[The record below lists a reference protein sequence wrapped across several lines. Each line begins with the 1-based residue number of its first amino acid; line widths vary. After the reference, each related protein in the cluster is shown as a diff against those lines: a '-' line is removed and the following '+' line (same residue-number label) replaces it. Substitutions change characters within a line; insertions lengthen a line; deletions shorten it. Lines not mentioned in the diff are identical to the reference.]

1 MAIDG
6 PIIYRAPLDFF
17 PTVNQAVF
25 NITRQIPS
33 VMEIAQVIL
42 AIAIVFILAK
52 IASRIFAKLGVPGLI
67 GEIILGILLVSITFG
82 DYNVFEWIATEFSPS
97 ESSSHTVEEIVE
109 IFSELGVIFLLFT
122 VGLET
127 KVTDL
132 TSVGKAA
139 LLVAVMG
146 VIVPFIVGYL
156 FITITDGDLYSSLF
170 MGAAMVA
177 TSVGIT
183 ARVIKDMKLMD
194 AKESRIIIGAAVIDD
209 ILGMIV
215 LAIVS
220 GMAKTGKIDI
230 VNILI
235 VSITAV
241 AFVLIVLLIAGK
253 IIPKV
258 YDSIQQKR
266 ADRLLA
272 DPNYIPAGFN
282 MFVVAI
288 ATCLVFAYIAD
299 MAGLAMIIGA
309 FLAGMLF
316 AEHAWEWKLEEKFES
331 ISSFFVSFFFIYV
344 GMNVKLEVFFD
355 DPALLGTVLILI
367 ILACITKFVGCG
379 FGAKIADPHM
389 EMSSVSIIG
398 VGMMPRGE
406 VGIIVA
412 LLGTTTLVDGV
423 AVLTP
428 ELYAIIVMM
437 CIATTIIAP
446 PILSILYKR
455 KYNSPYE
462 IRDSD
467 RL

>member
-1 MAIDG
+1 
-6 PIIYRAPLDFF
+6 
-17 PTVNQAVF
+17 
-25 NITRQIPS
+25 
-33 VMEIAQVIL
+33 MEIAQVIL
-42 AIAIVFILAK
+42 ALAVIFILAK
-52 IASRIFAKLGVPGLI
+52 VSSRIFAKLGVPGLI
-67 GEIILGILLVSITFG
+67 GEIILGILIVSIPVG
-82 DYNVFEWIATEFSPS
+82 DYSLFDWIASEFDPSPG
-97 ESSSHTVEEIVE
+97 SSNTVHEIVE

-156 FITITDGDLYSSLF
+156 FVTITGGNMYTSMF

-220 GMAKTGKIDI
+220 GMAKTGEIDV
-230 VNILI
+230 VNILV
-235 VSITAV
+235 VSLTAIF
-241 AFVLIVLLIAGK
+241 FVLAVLFVAGK
-253 IIPKV
+253 VIPII
-258 YDSIQQKR
+258 YDKIQAQR
-266 ADRLLA
+266 AEKILK
-272 DPNYIPAGFN
+272 DPNYIPPGFN

-288 ATCLVFAYIAD
+288 ATCLVFAYVAD
-299 MAGLAMIIGA
+299 IAGLAMIIGA

-331 ISSFFVSFFFIYV
+331 ISALFVSFFFVYV
-344 GMNVKLEVFFD
+344 GMNVDIQVFID
-355 DPALLGTVLILI
+355 DPALLGTALILI
-367 ILACITKFVGCG
+367 VLACLTKFLGCG
-379 FGAKIADPHM
+379 LGAKIAEPHM

-398 VGMMPRGE
+398 TGMMPRGE

-412 LLGTTTLVDGV
+412 LLGLGMDILSNDMYG
-423 AVLTP
+423 
-428 ELYAIIVMM
+428 IIVLM

-446 PILSILYKR
+446 PILSVLFKK
-455 KYNSPYE
+455 KYNSPYA

>member
-1 MAIDG
+1 
-6 PIIYRAPLDFF
+6 
-17 PTVNQAVF
+17 
-25 NITRQIPS
+25 
-33 VMEIAQVIL
+33 MEIAQVIL
-42 AIAIVFILAK
+42 ALAIVFILAK
-52 IASRIFAKLGVPGLI
+52 LSSRIFAKLGVPGLI
-67 GEIILGILLVSITFG
+67 GEIILGVLIVSISIG
-82 DYNVFEWIATEFSPS
+82 DHTILEWISTEFDPASN
-97 ESSSHTVEEIVE
+97 SSHTVHEIIE

-146 VIVPFIVGYL
+146 VVVPFIVGYL
-156 FITITDGDLYSSLF
+156 FIIITGGDMYSSMF

-194 AKESRIIIGAAVIDD
+194 VKESRIIIGAAVIDD

-220 GMAKTGKIDI
+220 GMAKTGKVDI
-230 VNILI
+230 VNVLT
-235 VSITAV
+235 ITVTAI
-241 AFVLIVLLIAGK
+241 AFVLIVLFIAGK
-253 IIPKV
+253 IIPKF
-258 YDSIQQKR
+258 YDSIQQKK
-266 ADRLLA
+266 ADRLLK

-288 ATCLVFAYIAD
+288 GTCLVFAYIAD
-299 MAGLAMIIGA
+299 MVGLAMIIGA

-331 ISSFFVSFFFIYV
+331 ISAFFVSFFFVYV
-344 GMNVKLEVFFD
+344 GMNVDIQVFIES
-355 DPALLGTVLILI
+355 PALLGTAVILI
-367 ILACITKFVGCG
+367 ILACLTKFVGCG
-379 FGAKIADPHM
+379 LGAKIAEPHM

-412 LLGTTTLVDGV
+412 LLGTTTLIDGV

-428 ELYAIIVMM
+428 ELYGIIVMM

-446 PILSILYKR
+446 PILSVMYKK
-455 KYNSPYE
+455 KYSSPYE
-462 IRDSD
+462 IRGSD

>member
-1 MAIDG
+1 
-6 PIIYRAPLDFF
+6 
-17 PTVNQAVF
+17 
-25 NITRQIPS
+25 
-33 VMEIAQVIL
+33 MEIAQVIL
-42 AIAIVFILAK
+42 ALAVIFILAK
-52 IASRIFAKLGVPGLI
+52 VSSRIFAKLGVPGLI
-67 GEIILGILLVSITFG
+67 GEIILGILIVSIPVG
-82 DYNVFEWIATEFSPS
+82 DYSLFDWIASEFDPSPG
-97 ESSSHTVEEIVE
+97 SSNTVHEIVE

-156 FITITDGDLYSSLF
+156 FVTITGGNMYTSMF

-220 GMAKTGKIDI
+220 GMAKTGEIDV
-230 VNILI
+230 VNILV
-235 VSITAV
+235 VSLTAIF
-241 AFVLIVLLIAGK
+241 FVLAVLFVAGK
-253 IIPKV
+253 IIPII
-258 YDSIQQKR
+258 YDKIQAQR
-266 ADRLLA
+266 AEKILK
-272 DPNYIPAGFN
+272 DPNYIPPGFN

-288 ATCLVFAYIAD
+288 ATCLVFAYVAD
-299 MAGLAMIIGA
+299 IAGLAMIIGA

-331 ISSFFVSFFFIYV
+331 ISALFVSFFFVYV
-344 GMNVKLEVFFD
+344 GMNVDIQVFID
-355 DPALLGTVLILI
+355 DPALLGTALILI
-367 ILACITKFVGCG
+367 VLACLTKFVGCG
-379 FGAKIADPHM
+379 LGAKIAEPHM

-398 VGMMPRGE
+398 TGMMPRGE

-412 LLGTTTLVDGV
+412 LLGLGMEILSKDMYG
-423 AVLTP
+423 
-428 ELYAIIVMM
+428 IIVLM

-446 PILSILYKR
+446 PILSVLFKK
-455 KYNSPYE
+455 KYNSPYA

>member
-1 MAIDG
+1 
-6 PIIYRAPLDFF
+6 
-17 PTVNQAVF
+17 
-25 NITRQIPS
+25 
-33 VMEIAQVIL
+33 MEIAQVIL
-42 AIAIVFILAK
+42 ALAVIFILAK
-52 IASRIFAKLGVPGLI
+52 VSSRIFAKLGVPGLI
-67 GEIILGILLVSITFG
+67 GEIILGILIVSIPIG
-82 DYNVFEWIATEFSPS
+82 DYSLFEWIASEFDPSPG
-97 ESSSHTVEEIVE
+97 SSNTVHEIVE

-156 FITITDGDLYSSLF
+156 FVTITCGNMYTSMF

-220 GMAKTGKIDI
+220 GMAKTGEIDV
-230 VNILI
+230 VNILV
-235 VSITAV
+235 VSLTAIF
-241 AFVLIVLLIAGK
+241 FVLAVLFVAGK
-253 IIPKV
+253 IIPII
-258 YDSIQQKR
+258 YDKIQTQR
-266 ADRLLA
+266 AERLLK
-272 DPNYIPAGFN
+272 DPNYIPPGFN

-288 ATCLVFAYIAD
+288 ATCLVFAYVAD
-299 MAGLAMIIGA
+299 IAGLAMIIGA

-331 ISSFFVSFFFIYV
+331 ISALFVSFFFVYV
-344 GMNVKLEVFFD
+344 GMNVDIQVFID
-355 DPALLGTVLILI
+355 DPALLGTALILI
-367 ILACITKFVGCG
+367 VLACLTKFVGCG
-379 FGAKIADPHM
+379 LGAKIAEPHM

-398 VGMMPRGE
+398 TGMMPRGE

-412 LLGTTTLVDGV
+412 LLGLGMDILSNDMYG
-423 AVLTP
+423 
-428 ELYAIIVMM
+428 IIVLM

-446 PILSILYKR
+446 PILSVLFKK
-455 KYNSPYE
+455 KYNSPYA

>member
-1 MAIDG
+1 
-6 PIIYRAPLDFF
+6 
-17 PTVNQAVF
+17 
-25 NITRQIPS
+25 
-33 VMEIAQVIL
+33 MEIAQVIL
-42 AIAIVFILAK
+42 ALAVIFILAK
-52 IASRIFAKLGVPGLI
+52 VSSRIFAKLGVPGLI
-67 GEIILGILLVSITFG
+67 GEIILGILIVSIPVG
-82 DYNVFEWIATEFSPS
+82 DYSLFDWIASEFDPSPG
-97 ESSSHTVEEIVE
+97 SSNTVHEIVE

-156 FITITDGDLYSSLF
+156 FVTITGGNMYTSMF

-220 GMAKTGKIDI
+220 GMAKTGEIDV
-230 VNILI
+230 VNILV
-235 VSITAV
+235 VSLTAIF
-241 AFVLIVLLIAGK
+241 FVLAVLFVAGK
-253 IIPKV
+253 VIPII
-258 YDSIQQKR
+258 YDKIQAQR
-266 ADRLLA
+266 AEKLLK
-272 DPNYIPAGFN
+272 DPNYIPPGFN

-288 ATCLVFAYIAD
+288 ATCLVFAYVAD
-299 MAGLAMIIGA
+299 IAGLAMIIGA

-331 ISSFFVSFFFIYV
+331 ISALFVSFFFVYV
-344 GMNVKLEVFFD
+344 GMNVDIQVFID
-355 DPALLGTVLILI
+355 DPALLGTALILI
-367 ILACITKFVGCG
+367 VLACLTKFLGCG
-379 FGAKIADPHM
+379 LGAKIAEPHM

-398 VGMMPRGE
+398 TGMMPRGE

-412 LLGTTTLVDGV
+412 LLGLGMDILSNDMYG
-423 AVLTP
+423 
-428 ELYAIIVMM
+428 IIVLM

-446 PILSILYKR
+446 PILSVLFKK
-455 KYNSPYE
+455 KYNSPYA

>member
-1 MAIDG
+1 
-6 PIIYRAPLDFF
+6 
-17 PTVNQAVF
+17 
-25 NITRQIPS
+25 
-33 VMEIAQVIL
+33 MEIAQVIL
-42 AIAIVFILAK
+42 ALAVIFILAK
-52 IASRIFAKLGVPGLI
+52 VSSRIFAKLGVPGLI
-67 GEIILGILLVSITFG
+67 GEIILGILIVSIPIG
-82 DYNVFEWIATEFSPS
+82 DYSLFEWIASEFDPSPG
-97 ESSSHTVEEIVE
+97 SSNTVHEIVE

-156 FITITDGDLYSSLF
+156 FVTITGGNMYTSMF

-220 GMAKTGKIDI
+220 GMAKTGEVDV
-230 VNILI
+230 VNILV
-235 VSITAV
+235 VSLTAIF
-241 AFVLIVLLIAGK
+241 FVLAVLFVAGK
-253 IIPKV
+253 IIPII
-258 YDSIQQKR
+258 YDKIQTQR
-266 ADRLLA
+266 AERLLK
-272 DPNYIPAGFN
+272 DPNYIPPGFN

-288 ATCLVFAYIAD
+288 ATCLVFAYVAD
-299 MAGLAMIIGA
+299 IAGLAMIIGA

-331 ISSFFVSFFFIYV
+331 ISALFVSFFFVYV
-344 GMNVKLEVFFD
+344 GMNVDIQVFID
-355 DPALLGTVLILI
+355 DPALLGTALILI
-367 ILACITKFVGCG
+367 VLACLTKFVGCG
-379 FGAKIADPHM
+379 LGAKIAEPHM

-398 VGMMPRGE
+398 TGMMPRGE

-412 LLGTTTLVDGV
+412 LLGLGMDILSNDMYG
-423 AVLTP
+423 
-428 ELYAIIVMM
+428 IIVLM

-446 PILSILYKR
+446 PILSVLFKK
-455 KYNSPYE
+455 KYNSPYA

>member
-1 MAIDG
+1 
-6 PIIYRAPLDFF
+6 
-17 PTVNQAVF
+17 
-25 NITRQIPS
+25 
-33 VMEIAQVIL
+33 MEIAQVIL
-42 AIAIVFILAK
+42 ALAVIFILAK
-52 IASRIFAKLGVPGLI
+52 VSSRIFAKLGVPGLI
-67 GEIILGILLVSITFG
+67 GEIILGILIVSIPIG
-82 DYNVFEWIATEFSPS
+82 DYSLFEWIASEFDPSPG
-97 ESSSHTVEEIVE
+97 SSNTVHEIVE

-156 FITITDGDLYSSLF
+156 FVTITGGNMYTSMF

-220 GMAKTGKIDI
+220 GMAKTGEIDV
-230 VNILI
+230 VNILV
-235 VSITAV
+235 VSLTAIF
-241 AFVLIVLLIAGK
+241 FVLAVLFVAGK
-253 IIPKV
+253 IIPII
-258 YDSIQQKR
+258 YDKIQTQR
-266 ADRLLA
+266 AERLLK
-272 DPNYIPAGFN
+272 DPNYIPPGFN

-288 ATCLVFAYIAD
+288 ATCLVFAYVAD
-299 MAGLAMIIGA
+299 IAGLAMIIGA

-331 ISSFFVSFFFIYV
+331 ISALFVSFFFVYV
-344 GMNVKLEVFFD
+344 GMNVDIQVFID
-355 DPALLGTVLILI
+355 DPALLGTALILI
-367 ILACITKFVGCG
+367 VLACLTKFVGCG
-379 FGAKIADPHM
+379 LGAKIAEPHM

-398 VGMMPRGE
+398 TGMMPRGE

-412 LLGTTTLVDGV
+412 LLGLGMEILSKDMYG
-423 AVLTP
+423 
-428 ELYAIIVMM
+428 IIVLM

-446 PILSILYKR
+446 PILSVLFKK
-455 KYNSPYE
+455 KYNSPYA

>member
-1 MAIDG
+1 
-6 PIIYRAPLDFF
+6 
-17 PTVNQAVF
+17 
-25 NITRQIPS
+25 
-33 VMEIAQVIL
+33 MEIAQVIL
-42 AIAIVFILAK
+42 ALAVIFILAK
-52 IASRIFAKLGVPGLI
+52 VSSRIFAKLGVPGLI
-67 GEIILGILLVSITFG
+67 GEIILGILIVSIPIG
-82 DYNVFEWIATEFSPS
+82 DYSLFEWIASEFDPSPG
-97 ESSSHTVEEIVE
+97 SSNTVHEIVE

-156 FITITDGDLYSSLF
+156 FVTITGGNMYTSMF

-220 GMAKTGKIDI
+220 GMAKTGEIDV
-230 VNILI
+230 VNILV
-235 VSITAV
+235 VSLTAIF
-241 AFVLIVLLIAGK
+241 FVLAVLFVAGK
-253 IIPKV
+253 IIPII
-258 YDSIQQKR
+258 YDKIQAQR
-266 ADRLLA
+266 AEKILK
-272 DPNYIPAGFN
+272 DPNYIPPGFN
-282 MFVVAI
+282 MFVIAI
-288 ATCLVFAYIAD
+288 ATCLVFAYVAD
-299 MAGLAMIIGA
+299 IAGLAMIIGA

-331 ISSFFVSFFFIYV
+331 ISALFVSFFFVYV
-344 GMNVKLEVFFD
+344 GMNVDIQVFID
-355 DPALLGTVLILI
+355 DPALLGTALILI
-367 ILACITKFVGCG
+367 VLACLTKFVGCG
-379 FGAKIADPHM
+379 LGAKIAEPHM

-398 VGMMPRGE
+398 TGMMPRGE

-412 LLGTTTLVDGV
+412 LLGFGMGILSNDMYGIS
-423 AVLTP
+423 VL
-428 ELYAIIVMM
+428 M

-446 PILSILYKR
+446 PILSVLFKK
-455 KYNSPYE
+455 KYNSPYA

>member
-1 MAIDG
+1 
-6 PIIYRAPLDFF
+6 
-17 PTVNQAVF
+17 
-25 NITRQIPS
+25 
-33 VMEIAQVIL
+33 MEIAQVIL
-42 AIAIVFILAK
+42 ALAVIFILAK
-52 IASRIFAKLGVPGLI
+52 VSSRIFAKLGVPGLI
-67 GEIILGILLVSITFG
+67 GEIILGILIVSIPIG
-82 DYNVFEWIATEFSPS
+82 DYSLFEWIASEFDPSPG
-97 ESSSHTVEEIVE
+97 SSNTVHEIVE

-156 FITITDGDLYSSLF
+156 FVTITGGNMYTSMF

-220 GMAKTGKIDI
+220 GMAKTGEIDV
-230 VNILI
+230 VNILV
-235 VSITAV
+235 VSLTAIF
-241 AFVLIVLLIAGK
+241 FVLAVLFVAGK
-253 IIPKV
+253 IIPII
-258 YDSIQQKR
+258 YDKIQTQR
-266 ADRLLA
+266 AERLLK
-272 DPNYIPAGFN
+272 DPNYIPPGFN

-288 ATCLVFAYIAD
+288 ATCLVFAYVAD
-299 MAGLAMIIGA
+299 IAGLAMIIGA

-331 ISSFFVSFFFIYV
+331 ISALFVSFFFVYV
-344 GMNVKLEVFFD
+344 GMNVDIQVFID
-355 DPALLGTVLILI
+355 DPALLGTALILI
-367 ILACITKFVGCG
+367 VLACLTKFVGCG
-379 FGAKIADPHM
+379 LGAKIAEPHM

-398 VGMMPRGE
+398 TGMMPRGE

-412 LLGTTTLVDGV
+412 LLGLGMDILSNDMYG
-423 AVLTP
+423 
-428 ELYAIIVMM
+428 IIVLM

-446 PILSILYKR
+446 PILSVLFKK
-455 KYNSPYE
+455 KYNSPYV

>member
-1 MAIDG
+1 
-6 PIIYRAPLDFF
+6 
-17 PTVNQAVF
+17 
-25 NITRQIPS
+25 
-33 VMEIAQVIL
+33 MEIAQVIL
-42 AIAIVFILAK
+42 ALAVIFILAK
-52 IASRIFAKLGVPGLI
+52 VSSRIFAKLGVPGLI
-67 GEIILGILLVSITFG
+67 GEIILGILIVSIPIG
-82 DYNVFEWIATEFSPS
+82 DYSLFDWIASEFDPSPG
-97 ESSSHTVEEIVE
+97 SSNTVHEIVE

-156 FITITDGDLYSSLF
+156 FVTITGGNMYTSMF

-220 GMAKTGKIDI
+220 GMAKTGEIDV
-230 VNILI
+230 VNILV
-235 VSITAV
+235 VSLTAIF
-241 AFVLIVLLIAGK
+241 FVLAVLFVAGK
-253 IIPKV
+253 IIPII
-258 YDSIQQKR
+258 YDKIQAQR
-266 ADRLLA
+266 AEKLLK
-272 DPNYIPAGFN
+272 DPNYIPPGFN

-288 ATCLVFAYIAD
+288 ATCLVFAYVAD
-299 MAGLAMIIGA
+299 IAGLAMIIGA

-331 ISSFFVSFFFIYV
+331 ISALFVSFFFVYV
-344 GMNVKLEVFFD
+344 GMNVDIQVFID
-355 DPALLGTVLILI
+355 DPALLGTALILI
-367 ILACITKFVGCG
+367 VLACLTKFVGCG
-379 FGAKIADPHM
+379 LGAKIAEPHM

-398 VGMMPRGE
+398 TGMMPRGE

-412 LLGTTTLVDGV
+412 LLGLGMGILSNDMYG
-423 AVLTP
+423 
-428 ELYAIIVMM
+428 IIVLM

-446 PILSILYKR
+446 PILSVLFKK
-455 KYNSPYE
+455 KYNSPYA

>member
-1 MAIDG
+1 
-6 PIIYRAPLDFF
+6 
-17 PTVNQAVF
+17 
-25 NITRQIPS
+25 
-33 VMEIAQVIL
+33 MEIAQVIL
-42 AIAIVFILAK
+42 ALAVIFILAK
-52 IASRIFAKLGVPGLI
+52 VSSRIFAKLGVPGLI
-67 GEIILGILLVSITFG
+67 GEIILGILIVSIPIG
-82 DYNVFEWIATEFSPS
+82 DYSLFEWIASEFDPSPG
-97 ESSSHTVEEIVE
+97 SSVTVHEIIEV
-109 IFSELGVIFLLFT
+109 FSELGVIFLLFT

-156 FITITDGDLYSSLF
+156 FVTITGGNMYTSMF

-220 GMAKTGKIDI
+220 GMARTGKVDV
-230 VNILI
+230 VNILVVSLTAI
-235 VSITAV
+235 V
-241 AFVLIVLLIAGK
+241 FVLAVLFVAGK
-253 IIPKV
+253 VIPII
-258 YDSIQQKR
+258 YDKIQAQR
-266 ADRLLA
+266 AEKLLK
-272 DPNYIPAGFN
+272 DPNYIPPGFN

-288 ATCLVFAYIAD
+288 ATCLVFAYVAD
-299 MAGLAMIIGA
+299 IAGLAMIIGA

-331 ISSFFVSFFFIYV
+331 ISALFVSFFFVYV
-344 GMNVKLEVFFD
+344 GMNVDIQVFID
-355 DPALLGTVLILI
+355 DPALLGTALILI
-367 ILACITKFVGCG
+367 VLACLTKFLGCG
-379 FGAKIADPHM
+379 LGAKIAEPHM

-398 VGMMPRGE
+398 TGMMPRGE

-412 LLGTTTLVDGV
+412 LLGLGMDILSNDMYG
-423 AVLTP
+423 
-428 ELYAIIVMM
+428 IIVLM

-446 PILSILYKR
+446 PILSVLFKK
-455 KYNSPYE
+455 KYNSPYA

>member
-1 MAIDG
+1 
-6 PIIYRAPLDFF
+6 
-17 PTVNQAVF
+17 
-25 NITRQIPS
+25 
-33 VMEIAQVIL
+33 MEIAQVIL
-42 AIAIVFILAK
+42 ALAIIFILAK
-52 IASRIFAKLGVPGLI
+52 VSSRIFAKLGVPGLI
-67 GEIILGILLVSITFG
+67 GEIILGVLIVSISIG
-82 DYNVFEWIATEFSPS
+82 DHSILEWISTEFDPASN
-97 ESSSHTVEEIVE
+97 SSHTVHETLE

-156 FITITDGDLYSSLF
+156 FITVTDGDMYSSMF

-194 AKESRIIIGAAVIDD
+194 VKESRIIIGAAVIDD

-220 GMAKTGKIDI
+220 GMAKTGKVDI
-230 VNILI
+230 ANVLTIT
-235 VSITAV
+235 ITAI
-241 AFVLIVLLIAGK
+241 AFVLIVLFIAGK

-258 YDSIQQKR
+258 YDAIQQKK
-266 ADRLLA
+266 ADKLLQ
-272 DPNYIPAGFN
+272 DPNYIPAGYN

-288 ATCLVFAYIAD
+288 ATCLVFAYVAD
-299 MAGLAMIIGA
+299 MVGLAMIIGA

-331 ISSFFVSFFFIYV
+331 ISAFFVSFFFVYV
-344 GMNVKLEVFFD
+344 GMNVDIQVFID
-355 DPALLGTVLILI
+355 KPALLITALILI
-367 ILACITKFVGCG
+367 VLACLTKFVGCG
-379 FGAKIADPHM
+379 LGAKIAEPHM

-423 AVLTP
+423 AVLSP
-428 ELYAIIVMM
+428 ELYGIIVMM

-446 PILSILYKR
+446 PILSVLYKR

-462 IRDSD
+462 IRGSD

>member
-1 MAIDG
+1 
-6 PIIYRAPLDFF
+6 
-17 PTVNQAVF
+17 
-25 NITRQIPS
+25 
-33 VMEIAQVIL
+33 MEIAQVIL
-42 AIAIVFILAK
+42 ALAVIFILAK
-52 IASRIFAKLGVPGLI
+52 VSSRIFAKLGVPGLI
-67 GEIILGILLVSITFG
+67 GEIILGILIVSIPIG
-82 DYNVFEWIATEFSPS
+82 DYSLFEWIASEFDPSPG
-97 ESSSHTVEEIVE
+97 SSNTVHEIVE

-156 FITITDGDLYSSLF
+156 FVTITGGNMYTSMF

-220 GMAKTGKIDI
+220 GMAKTGEIDV
-230 VNILI
+230 VNILV
-235 VSITAV
+235 VSLTAIF
-241 AFVLIVLLIAGK
+241 FVLAVLFVAGK
-253 IIPKV
+253 IIPII
-258 YDSIQQKR
+258 YDKIQTQR
-266 ADRLLA
+266 AERLLK
-272 DPNYIPAGFN
+272 DPNYIPPGFN

-288 ATCLVFAYIAD
+288 ATCLVFAYVAD
-299 MAGLAMIIGA
+299 IAGLAMIIGA

-331 ISSFFVSFFFIYV
+331 ISALFVSFFFVYV
-344 GMNVKLEVFFD
+344 GMNVKIEVFID
-355 DPALLGTVLILI
+355 DPALLGTAAILI
-367 ILACITKFVGCG
+367 VLACLTKFVGCG
-379 FGAKIADPHM
+379 LGAKIAEPHM

-398 VGMMPRGE
+398 TGMIPRGE

-412 LLGTTTLVDGV
+412 LLGKTLGF
-423 AVLTP
+423 LSL
-428 ELYAIIVMM
+428 EMYGIIVLM
-437 CIATTIIAP
+437 CIVTTIIAP
-446 PILSILYKR
+446 PILSVLFKK
-455 KYNSPYE
+455 KYNSPYA

>member
-1 MAIDG
+1 
-6 PIIYRAPLDFF
+6 
-17 PTVNQAVF
+17 
-25 NITRQIPS
+25 
-33 VMEIAQVIL
+33 MEIAQVIL
-42 AIAIVFILAK
+42 ALAVIFILAK
-52 IASRIFAKLGVPGLI
+52 VSSRIFAKLGVPGLI
-67 GEIILGILLVSITFG
+67 GEIILGILIVSIPIG
-82 DYNVFEWIATEFSPS
+82 DYSLFEWIASEFDPSPG
-97 ESSSHTVEEIVE
+97 SSNTVHEIVE

-156 FITITDGDLYSSLF
+156 FVTITGGNMYTSMF

-220 GMAKTGKIDI
+220 GMAKTGEIDV
-230 VNILI
+230 VNILV
-235 VSITAV
+235 VSLTAIF
-241 AFVLIVLLIAGK
+241 FVLAVLFVAGK
-253 IIPKV
+253 IIPII
-258 YDSIQQKR
+258 YDKIQAQR
-266 ADRLLA
+266 AEKILK
-272 DPNYIPAGFN
+272 DPNYIPPGFN

-288 ATCLVFAYIAD
+288 ATCLVFAYVAD
-299 MAGLAMIIGA
+299 IAGLAMIIGA

-331 ISSFFVSFFFIYV
+331 ISALFVSFFFVYV
-344 GMNVKLEVFFD
+344 GMNVDIQVFID
-355 DPALLGTVLILI
+355 DPALLGTALILI
-367 ILACITKFVGCG
+367 VLACLTKFVGCG
-379 FGAKIADPHM
+379 LGAKIAEPHM

-398 VGMMPRGE
+398 TGMMPRGE

-412 LLGTTTLVDGV
+412 LLGLGMDILSNDMYG
-423 AVLTP
+423 
-428 ELYAIIVMM
+428 IIVLM

-446 PILSILYKR
+446 PILSVLFKK
-455 KYNSPYE
+455 KYNSPYA

>member
-1 MAIDG
+1 
-6 PIIYRAPLDFF
+6 
-17 PTVNQAVF
+17 
-25 NITRQIPS
+25 
-33 VMEIAQVIL
+33 MEIAQVIL
-42 AIAIVFILAK
+42 ALAVIFILAK
-52 IASRIFAKLGVPGLI
+52 VSSRIFAKLGVPGLI
-67 GEIILGILLVSITFG
+67 GEIILGILIVSIPIG
-82 DYNVFEWIATEFSPS
+82 DYSLFEWIASEFDPSPG
-97 ESSSHTVEEIVE
+97 SSNTVHEIVE
-109 IFSELGVIFLLFT
+109 VFSELGVIFLLFT

-156 FITITDGDLYSSLF
+156 FVTITGGNMYTSMF

-220 GMAKTGKIDI
+220 GMARTGKVDV
-230 VNILI
+230 VNILVVSLTAI
-235 VSITAV
+235 V
-241 AFVLIVLLIAGK
+241 FVLAVLFVAGK
-253 IIPKV
+253 IIPII
-258 YDSIQQKR
+258 YDKIQAQR
-266 ADRLLA
+266 AEKLLK
-272 DPNYIPAGFN
+272 DPNYIPPGFN

-288 ATCLVFAYIAD
+288 ATCLVFAYVAD
-299 MAGLAMIIGA
+299 IAGLAMIIGA

-331 ISSFFVSFFFIYV
+331 ISALFVSFFFVYV
-344 GMNVKLEVFFD
+344 GMNVDIQVFID
-355 DPALLGTVLILI
+355 DPALLGTALILI
-367 ILACITKFVGCG
+367 VLACLTKFVGCG
-379 FGAKIADPHM
+379 LGAKIAEPHM

-398 VGMMPRGE
+398 TGMMPRGE

-412 LLGTTTLVDGV
+412 LLGLGMDILSNDMYG
-423 AVLTP
+423 
-428 ELYAIIVMM
+428 IIVLM

-446 PILSILYKR
+446 PILSVLFKK
-455 KYNSPYE
+455 KYNSPYA

>member
-1 MAIDG
+1 
-6 PIIYRAPLDFF
+6 
-17 PTVNQAVF
+17 
-25 NITRQIPS
+25 
-33 VMEIAQVIL
+33 MEIAQVIL
-42 AIAIVFILAK
+42 ALAIIFILAK
-52 IASRIFAKLGVPGLI
+52 VSSRIFAKLGVPGLI
-67 GEIILGILLVSITFG
+67 GEIILGVLIVSISIG
-82 DYNVFEWIATEFSPS
+82 DHSILEWISTEFDPASN
-97 ESSSHTVEEIVE
+97 SSHTVHETLE

-156 FITITDGDLYSSLF
+156 FITVTDGGMYSSMF

-194 AKESRIIIGAAVIDD
+194 VKESRIIIGAAVIDD

-220 GMAKTGKIDI
+220 GMAKTGKVDI
-230 VNILI
+230 ANVLTIT
-235 VSITAV
+235 ITAI
-241 AFVLIVLLIAGK
+241 AFVLIVLFIAGK

-258 YDSIQQKR
+258 YDAIQQKK
-266 ADRLLA
+266 ADKLLQ
-272 DPNYIPAGFN
+272 DPNYIPAGYN

-288 ATCLVFAYIAD
+288 ATCLVFAYVAD
-299 MAGLAMIIGA
+299 MVGLAMIIGA

-331 ISSFFVSFFFIYV
+331 ISAFFVSFFFVYV
-344 GMNVKLEVFFD
+344 GMNVDIQVFID
-355 DPALLGTVLILI
+355 KPALLITALILI
-367 ILACITKFVGCG
+367 VLACLTKFVGCG
-379 FGAKIADPHM
+379 LGAKIAEPHM

-423 AVLTP
+423 AVLSP
-428 ELYAIIVMM
+428 ELYGIIVMM

-446 PILSILYKR
+446 PILSVLYKR

-462 IRDSD
+462 IRGSD